1 MSFEE
6 MLLEMQE
13 LAKIEFDMK
22 ARFNINFANGK
33 KYIAKHNNTLTL
45 CIIIMK
51 LKTTK
56 RRMSKYRYPG
66 TLNADFVLPQ
76 KLGQ

>member
-1 MSFEE
+1 

-33 KYIAKHNNTLTL
+33 NI
-45 CIIIMK
+45 
-51 LKTTK
+51 
-56 RRMSKYRYPG
+56 
-66 TLNADFVLPQ
+66 
-76 KLGQ
+76 

>member
-51 LKTTK
+51 LKTT
-56 RRMSKYRYPG
+56 
-66 TLNADFVLPQ
+66 
-76 KLGQ
+76 